1 MFVAKWIVEVYEGSI
16 AVKRLFIIWVKMM
29 GEKSRK
35 LKFNPDIGCC
45 IVNQEKRIGLRKP
58 ASLSGGS
65 LNTVAPGPQSFGQTL
80 VLLIKTLR
88 VKQWTKNL
96 LLFAGA
102 VFARQILIYPKLIR
116 VSMAFFVFCLLS
128 SALYIINDLKDLPSD
143 RNHPRKRFRPLAS
156 GAIPIPVAI
165 VLSGMLGVISLSIA
179 YFLGLPFFITAIG
192 YALSTVAYTFYLKRL
207 VIIDVMTIAAGF
219 VLRAVAGAAVIH
231 VAISSWL
238 LICTLLLALFLAL
251 TKRQQELQ
259 NNGTESGRVVLNL
272 YSTVYLDRVITI
284 VTAATLTGYFLYTF
298 TAHTEK
304 LMLTIPFV
312 IYGIFRYL
320 FLTHREGSGEEP
332 EQVLVSDLPFMI
344 NLVSWIICSGII
356 IYKG

>member
-1 MFVAKWIVEVYEGSI
+1 
-16 AVKRLFIIWVKMM
+16 MM
-29 GEKSRK
+29 AEKSRE

-45 IVNQEKRIGLRKP
+45 IANQEKRVGLRKS
-58 ASLSGGS
+58 ASLSGEAF
-65 LNTVAPGPQSFGQTL
+65 NTVTSASRSYGQTL

-116 VSMAFFVFCLLS
+116 VSIAFFVFCVLS
-128 SALYIINDLKDLPSD
+128 SALYIINDLNDLPSD
-143 RNHPRKRFRPLAS
+143 RNHPRKRFRPIAS
-156 GAIPIPVAI
+156 EAISIPAAI
-165 VLSGMLGVISLSIA
+165 VLSVMLGVISFVIA
-179 YFLGLPFFITAIG
+179 YFLGFPFFITAIG
-192 YALSTVAYTFYLKRL
+192 YALLTVAYTFYLKRL

-219 VLRAVAGAAVIH
+219 VLRAVAGAAVIN
-231 VAISSWL
+231 VAISPWL
-238 LICTLLLALFLAL
+238 LVCTLLLALFLAL

-259 NNGTESGRVVLNL
+259 NNGTESGRTVLNL
-272 YSTVYLDRVITI
+272 YSASFLNQVITI

-304 LMLTIPFV
+304 LMITILFV

-332 EQVLVSDLPFMI
+332 EQVLWSDLPFMI
-344 NLVSWIICSGII
+344 NLLSWIICSGII

>member
-1 MFVAKWIVEVYEGSI
+1 MMNENSKGVHLHLNTGCNISNHE
-16 AVKRLFIIWVKMM
+16 KRSGV
-29 GEKSRK
+29 RK
-35 LKFNPDIGCC
+35 L
-45 IVNQEKRIGLRKP
+45 VL
-58 ASLSGGS
+58 LSGAV
-65 LNTVAPGPQSFGQTL
+65 LNTDTPSLRSFGQTS

-116 VSMAFFVFCLLS
+116 VSIAFFVFCLLS
-128 SALYIINDLKDLPSD
+128 SALYIINDLNDLPSD
-143 RNHPRKRFRPLAS
+143 RNHPRKRFRPIAS

-165 VLSGMLGVISLSIA
+165 TISVMLGVISFSIA

-192 YALSTVAYTFYLKRL
+192 YAFLTVAYTFYLKRL

-219 VLRAVAGAAVIH
+219 VLRAVAGAAVIN
-231 VAISSWL
+231 VAISPWL
-238 LICTLLLALFLAL
+238 LVCTLLLALFLAL

-259 NNGTESGRVVLNL
+259 NNGTESGRMVLNL
-272 YSTVYLDRVITI
+272 YSAIFLNQVITI

-304 LMLTIPFV
+304 LMITILFV

-332 EQVLVSDLPFMI
+332 EQVLWSDLPFMI
-344 NLVSWIICSGII
+344 NLLSWIICSGII